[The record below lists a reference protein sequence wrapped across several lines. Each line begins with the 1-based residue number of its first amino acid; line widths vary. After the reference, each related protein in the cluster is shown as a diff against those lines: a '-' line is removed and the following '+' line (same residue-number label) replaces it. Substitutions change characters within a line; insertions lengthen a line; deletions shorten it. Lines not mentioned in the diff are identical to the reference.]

1 MRVHYVSFF
10 GENDPAEQPLKDY
23 LSDLQNKAD
32 TDLVIS
38 EVKDVR
44 NWKPAVRSIIFD
56 KLDVLIV
63 GGHGHNSLT
72 GFCISNE
79 PVRWHELAFALKD
92 SLPTSCS
99 FIFYSCNGGYP
110 GIAHA
115 FYGFAGPDFIFGP
128 YIHVDSNAMKYAVH
142 QIVDWKRRG
151 SRTPEDACGLVDA
164 LNGWAMT
171 MYPRKYDQSFL
182 RVQWTD
188 GKRTFRHP
196 NGPGID
202 RPTLPPIPLKA
213 GL

>member
-1 MRVHYVSFF
+1 
-10 GENDPAEQPLKDY
+10 
-23 LSDLQNKAD
+23 
-32 TDLVIS
+32 
-38 EVKDVR
+38 
-44 NWKPAVRSIIFD
+44 
-56 KLDVLIV
+56 
-63 GGHGHNSLT
+63 
-72 GFCISNE
+72 
-79 PVRWHELAFALKD
+79 
-92 SLPTSCS
+92 
-99 FIFYSCNGGYP
+99 
-110 GIAHA
+110 
-115 FYGFAGPDFIFGP
+115 
-128 YIHVDSNAMKYAVH
+128 MKYAVH

-202 RPTLPPIPLKA
+202 RPTLPPIPLEA